1 MKRKYAL
8 KKVYKCYSNFIIKN
22 GYSPSYDQVA
32 ELTKLSKSY
41 ISLLV
46 KELIKYGYL
55 ERPRE
60 YTIKLTELEYK

>member
-1 MKRKYAL
+1 MKRKNAL
-8 KKVYKCYSNFIIKN
+8 KKVYKCYSKFIITN
-22 GYSPSYDQVA
+22 GYSPSYDQVS
-32 ELTKLSKSY
+32 EMTNLSKSY

-60 YTIKLTELEYK
+60 YTIKLTEMEYK